1 MFSQISAEEDYLNN
15 CAKLR
20 PQLNIW
26 YDYMEPR
33 HPDTHKIVMNFLQ
46 EIKINFIESPRG
58 F

>member
-1 MFSQISAEEDYLNN
+1 MFSQISTEEDYLNN

-33 HPDTHKIVMNFLQ
+33 HPDTHKTVMNFLQ
-46 EIKINFIESPRG
+46 EIKINFIESPR
-58 F
+58 